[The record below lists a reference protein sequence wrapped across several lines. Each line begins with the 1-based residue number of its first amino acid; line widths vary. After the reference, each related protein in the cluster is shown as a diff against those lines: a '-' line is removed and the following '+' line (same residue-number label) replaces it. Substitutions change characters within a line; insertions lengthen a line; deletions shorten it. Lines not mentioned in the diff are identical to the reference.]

1 MAKVGRYVTDPK
13 AGSYCRI
20 TLDSGE
26 RIIVSHD
33 KSRLAIEL
41 SKLFGLSADRL
52 FACELDT
59 SIGQGVLSRLTR
71 GAPPGTA
78 DATPLG
84 GLVKYVKD
92 CGTAADVK
100 ARCAALVT
108 SSARSDAE

>member
-1 MAKVGRYVTDPK
+1 MAKVGRFVTDPR
-13 AGSYCRI
+13 AGSYCRV
-20 TLDSGE
+20 TLESGE
-26 RIIVSHD
+26 KIIVSHD
-33 KSRLAIEL
+33 KSRLTIEL

-59 SIGQGVLSRLTR
+59 SIGQGVLARLTH
-71 GAPPGTA
+71 GAQPGTT

-100 ARCAALVT
+100 ARCDALVT
-108 SSARSDAE
+108 SASAPS